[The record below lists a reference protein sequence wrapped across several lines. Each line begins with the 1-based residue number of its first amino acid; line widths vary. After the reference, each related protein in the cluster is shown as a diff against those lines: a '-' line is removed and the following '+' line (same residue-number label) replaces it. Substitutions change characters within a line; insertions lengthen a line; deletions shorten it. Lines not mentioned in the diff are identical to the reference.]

1 MLRHNNRRRT
11 HTLQQTKVNMQRPK
25 RGRSL
30 RQAVTGR
37 QLAHRHRAWAGAA
50 WLACASTIFLL
61 LPARAIQ
68 PQTGITLAPEVR
80 EFVSVDAPTIALVH
94 ARVIDGTGG
103 APMSDQTIIIAHGQ
117 IRQVGPSASV
127 AVPAQARVIELSG
140 LTVLPGLVLMHEH
153 MFYPT
158 GRLALFN
165 EMGWSFPRLYLACG
179 ITSLRTTGSVEPYTD
194 LNLKRLIDTGK
205 APGPKM
211 HVTGPYLDGV
221 GSFATQFHI
230 LTGPEDARRMVELW
244 AHEGATSFKA
254 YMYITRAELG
264 AAVEAAHAR
273 KLKITGH
280 LCAVGFREAA
290 ALGID
295 NLEHGIV
302 VDTEFVPGKQP
313 DVCPAQNDT
322 VTNLTKLDIDGA
334 PVQEMIRDL
343 VAHHVAVTSTLP
355 VFEAFV
361 QGRPPLQQRVLD
373 AMTADA
379 RNAYLIARARA
390 GERKDSPWPVAFQKE
405 LQFERAFARAGG
417 MLLAGTDPTGNG
429 GVVAGFGGQ
438 REVELLVEAGFTP
451 LEAIHIATAN
461 GAEFLGESASIG
473 TIATGKQADLIV
485 VQGDPAANINDIEKV
500 ETVFKDGIGYNSAK
514 LIESVRGSVGWR

>member
-1 MLRHNNRRRT
+1 MKRQHHKRPRRVLARGDHLRGPR
-11 HTLQQTKVNMQRPK
+11 
-25 RGRSL
+25 
-30 RQAVTGR
+30 
-37 QLAHRHRAWAGAA
+37 AGALRFIA
-50 WLACASTIFLL
+50 LNLL
-61 LPARAIQ
+61 LFVLPFNAART
-68 PQTGITLAPEVR
+68 QTEVTLAPEVR
-80 EFVSVDAPTIALVH
+80 EFVSVDAPTVALTH
-94 ARVIDGTGG
+94 ARVIDGTGS
-103 APMSDQTIIIAHGQ
+103 APKLDQTLIIARGQ
-117 IRQVGPSASV
+117 IQQLGPSASV
-127 AVPAQARVIELSG
+127 QLPTDARVIDLQG
-140 LTVLPGLVLMHEH
+140 KTVLPGLVLLHEH

-179 ITSLRTTGSVEPYTD
+179 VTSLRTTGSVEPYTD
-194 LNLKRLIDTGK
+194 LNIKRLIDTGK
-205 APGPKM
+205 APGPKL
-211 HVTGPYLDGV
+211 HVTGPYLDG
-221 GSFATQFHI
+221 GGTFATQFHV

-244 AHEGATSFKA
+244 ASEGATSFKA
-254 YMYITRAELG
+254 YMYITRAELA
-264 AAVEAAHAR
+264 AAVAATHER

-302 VDTEFVPGKQP
+302 VDTEFVPGKKP

-322 VTNLTKLDIDGA
+322 VANLTKLDIESA

-343 VAHHVAVTSTLP
+343 VARHVAVTSTLP

-361 QGRPPLQQRVLD
+361 PGRPPLQQRVLD

-379 RNAYLIARARA
+379 RTQYLVARTRA
-390 GERKDSPWPVAFQKE
+390 AERKDSPWAVAFQKE
-405 LQFERAFARAGG
+405 LQFERDFARAGG
-417 MLLAGTDPTGNG
+417 LLLAGTDPTGNG
-429 GVVAGFGGQ
+429 GVLAGFGSQ

-461 GAEFLGESASIG
+461 GAEFLGESASVG
-473 TIATGKQADLIV
+473 TIAAGKQADLIV

-500 ETVFKDGIGYNSAK
+500 ELVFKDGIGYNSAK